1 MTADSEALCVRVLW
15 FDVRVATH
23 VLRKGAS
30 LALNSLG
37 ELTQPGHAPMRF
49 DSKTLTFHDG
59 LTGTLLRNGETA
71 LSLSDSVARGLAV
84 EAQGAWE
91 LELGRSDILQLG
103 SGPVRVEAFRL
114 RAPTRPATAFN
125 PDYGFLNSLLACA
138 AVFFLFAASAEL
150 SRDLDD
156 DDVPQVSS
164 TKLRRILVQSEPP
177 PPPKKHTGETSD
189 TPRPTRRVAS
199 EGTPR
204 PPSRPQRDTGGVNVA
219 ALTGRL
225 FGGLGASG
233 VFGPGGLGKEL
244 SGALGGVVAVNAT
257 GNGGWSLR
265 GDGAGGPHDGTIQI
279 GGIARSGVD
288 KRSGIGELCAGPGPC
303 KKSIGPD
310 LPTDPPV
317 ECGGGGCMDK
327 ELIRKVIA
335 GHRDQI
341 RYCYEYA
348 LQTTPA
354 LGGKVAVQFFVT
366 EAGSVSTARVAE
378 STVGSNQLSD
388 CLVSRVRTWQFP
400 VGKNASGYRVTY
412 PFLFKRAG

>member
-23 VLRKGAS
+23 VLRKGAT
-30 LALNSLG
+30 LALNTLG
-37 ELTQPGHAPMRF
+37 ELTQPTHAPMRF
-49 DSKTLTFHDG
+49 DSRTLTFHEG

-84 EAQGAWE
+84 EEQGGWT
-91 LELGRSDILQLG
+91 LELGRADRVALG
-103 SGPVRVEAFRL
+103 NGPVRVEAFRM
-114 RAPTRPATAFN
+114 RAPTRPAAAFN

-138 AVFFLFAASAEL
+138 AVFFLFAANAEF
-150 SRDLDD
+150 SKDLDD
-156 DDVPQVSS
+156 DDAPPVSS
-164 TKLRRILVQSEPP
+164 STLRRILVQSEPP
-177 PPPKKHTGETSD
+177 PPPKKRAEETAD
-189 TPRPTRRVAS
+189 TPKPTRRLAS
-199 EGTPR
+199 EGR
-204 PPSRPQRDTGGVNVA
+204 PKPPHTPQRETGGVNVA

-279 GGIARSGVD
+279 GGIARSGVAQ
-288 KRSGIGELCAGPGPC
+288 KTGIGALCAGPGPC
-303 KKSIGPD
+303 KKSFGPE
-310 LPTDPPV
+310 LTPDPPV

-354 LGGKVAVQFFVT
+354 LGGKVAVQFFVN

-378 STVGSNQLSD
+378 STVASHQLSD

-400 VGKNASGYRVTY
+400 VGKNAAGYRVTY

>member
-1 MTADSEALCVRVLW
+1 MAADSEALCVRVLW

-37 ELTQPGHAPMRF
+37 ELTQVAQAPMRF

-59 LTGTLLRNGETA
+59 LTGTLMRNGDTA

-84 EAQGAWE
+84 EEEGAWT
-91 LELGRSDILQLG
+91 LELGRSDVVQLG
-103 SGPVRVEAFRL
+103 RGPVRVEAFRM
-114 RAPTRPATAFN
+114 RAPARPVGVLN
-125 PDYGFLNSLLACA
+125 LDYGFLNSLLACA
-138 AVFFLFAASAEL
+138 AVFFLFAANAEI
-150 SRDLDD
+150 SKDLDD
-156 DDVPQVSS
+156 DDGVPVSS
-164 TKLRRILVQSEPP
+164 SQLRRILVQSEPTP
-177 PPPKKHTGETSD
+177 PRPKKSDEKSETK
-189 TPRPTRRVAS
+189 TPQKRVAS
-199 EGTPR
+199 EGSPK
-204 PPSRPQRDTGGVNVA
+204 PFNKPVKDTGGLDIA
-219 ALTGRL
+219 ALKGKL
-225 FGGLGASG
+225 FGGIGATG

-244 SGALGGVVAVNAT
+244 SGALGGVVAVNAS

-265 GDGAGGPHDGTIQI
+265 GDGGGGPHDNTIQI

-288 KRSGIGELCAGPGPC
+288 KKKNVGELCAGPGPC
-303 KKSIGPD
+303 KDSKTPALGFE
-310 LPTDPPV
+310 PPV
-317 ECGGGGCMDK
+317 DCAGGGCMDK

-354 LGGKVAVQFFVT
+354 LGGKVAVQFFVN
-366 EAGSVSTARVAE
+366 EAGGVSTARVAE
-378 STVGSNQLSD
+378 TTVGSSQLSE